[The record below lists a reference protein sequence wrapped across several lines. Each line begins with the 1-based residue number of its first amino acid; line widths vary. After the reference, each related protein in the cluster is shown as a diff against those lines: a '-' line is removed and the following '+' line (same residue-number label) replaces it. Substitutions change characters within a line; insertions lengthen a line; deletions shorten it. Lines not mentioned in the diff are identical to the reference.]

1 MVTALVLINTERGTV
16 SQTAQELLDLEHVV
30 EVYSV
35 AGQYDL
41 VAIVQVKEYDQMARA
56 VSDQIGA
63 IATITHTTT
72 LMAFRSY
79 SAELLERQWGVG
91 LAEEAADQ

>member
-16 SQTAQELLDLEHVV
+16 SRTAQQLLDLEHVV

-41 VAIVQVKEYDQMARA
+41 VAIVQVREYDQMARV
-56 VSDQIGA
+56 VSDQIGS
-63 IATITHTTT
+63 IGTITRTTT

-91 LAEEAADQ
+91 LAEEASEG